1 MATRDYRRVQL
12 PGISGDEIAL
22 FSWAGLL
29 NGDVGQALEINGYA
43 DKTFQIHGTAGAGL
57 SAKLQGDSS
66 EAGDQFYNL
75 KMADGSAVISIT
87 STPGGETVLDHPRRV
102 RPSVTGDGT
111 TNVTALLYIVARK

>member
-1 MATRDYRRVQL
+1 VATRRRRRVAL
-12 PGISGDEIAL
+12 PGRNGDEVAL
-22 FSWAGLL
+22 YVWDGLL
-29 NGDVGQALEINGYA
+29 NGDVGEAVEVNAFA
-43 DKTFQIHGTAGAGL
+43 DKTFFVHGTAGAGL

-75 KMADGSAVISIT
+75 KMADGSAVLSLT
-87 STPGGETVLDHPRRV
+87 STPSGETVLDHPRRV